1 LARRR
6 KRKSRR
12 RQEGRRILECVPQYS
27 IESGEDKPVTAAR
40 KFIHAQGIL
49 PPAVLL
55 VKRNE
60 HTTDRYFWA
69 EKGLF
74 GAQYVEENHFLFPSL
89 RSLIDSKISE
99 KKAVTATI
107 NTTSITGSNVTTVN
121 NPTVNTAL
129 AGVGMNFAAV
139 NSANNQVNT
148 INIMMS
154 SVPNNTTNI
163 SEYSY
168 ND

>member
-1 LARRR
+1 MTTIFSLKEEGKRLARRR

-12 RQEGRRILECVPQYS
+12 RQEGRRILEHVAQFS

-40 KFIHAQGIL
+40 KFIQAEGIL
-49 PPAVLL
+49 PPALLL

-89 RSLIDSKISE
+89 RTLESPQE
-99 KKAVTATI
+99 
-107 NTTSITGSNVTTVN
+107 
-121 NPTVNTAL
+121 L
-129 AGVGMNFAAV
+129 A
-139 NSANNQVNT
+139 
-148 INIMMS
+148 IRK
-154 SVPNNTTNI
+154 
-163 SEYSY
+163 
-168 ND
+168 

>member
-1 LARRR
+1 MARRR

-12 RQEGRRILECVPQYS
+12 RLEGRRILESVPQFS

-40 KFIHAQGIL
+40 KYIKAENIH
-49 PPAVLL
+49 PPALLL

-89 RSLIDSKISE
+89 R
-99 KKAVTATI
+99 V
-107 NTTSITGSNVTTVN
+107 NVEEEIPLPV
-121 NPTVNTAL
+121 
-129 AGVGMNFAAV
+129 
-139 NSANNQVNT
+139 
-148 INIMMS
+148 
-154 SVPNNTTNI
+154 
-163 SEYSY
+163 
-168 ND
+168 

>member
-1 LARRR
+1 LIFLTRTFIITTDFVAITTNFCLKEEEFGLARRR

-12 RQEGRRILECVPQYS
+12 RQEGRRILEHVPQYS

-40 KFIHAQGIL
+40 KFIQTEKIA
-49 PPAVLL
+49 PPALLL

-89 RSLIDSKISE
+89 RVLEPSPGQEVL
-99 KKAVTATI
+99 
-107 NTTSITGSNVTTVN
+107 
-121 NPTVNTAL
+121 AL
-129 AGVGMNFAAV
+129 AAR
-139 NSANNQVNT
+139 
-148 INIMMS
+148 
-154 SVPNNTTNI
+154 
-163 SEYSY
+163 
-168 ND
+168 

>member
-1 LARRR
+1 MHGRSKNLARRR

-12 RQEGRRILECVPQYS
+12 RLEGRRILESVPQYS

-40 KFIHAQGIL
+40 NFIHSEGIQ

-89 RSLIDSKISE
+89 RALIGE
-99 KKAVTATI
+99 EEEAVL
-107 NTTSITGSNVTTVN
+107 G
-121 NPTVNTAL
+121 
-129 AGVGMNFAAV
+129 
-139 NSANNQVNT
+139 
-148 INIMMS
+148 
-154 SVPNNTTNI
+154 
-163 SEYSY
+163 
-168 ND
+168 

>member
-1 LARRR
+1 MARRR

-89 RSLIDSKISE
+89 KSLIDSKVSE

-107 NTTSITGSNVTTVN
+107 NTTSITGSNMATVN
-121 NPTVNTAL
+121 NPAVNTTL
-129 AGVGMNFAAV
+129 AGVGMNFANV
-139 NSANNQVNT
+139 NSANNQVSA
-148 INIMMS
+148 INIVMS
-154 SVPNNTTNI
+154 SVPNNTTSI

>member
-1 LARRR
+1 MARRR

-40 KFIHAQGIL
+40 KFIHAQGIV

-89 RSLIDSKISE
+89 RSLIDAKVGE
-99 KKAVTATI
+99 KKATTATL
-107 NTTSITGSNVTTVN
+107 NTTNINSPSMTTVN
-121 NPTVNTAL
+121 NVAVNTAL
-129 AGVGMNFAAV
+129 TGVGMNFANA
-139 NSANNQVNT
+139 NSTNNTVNT
-148 INIMMS
+148 INMIM
-154 SVPNNTTNI
+154 PNTPNNI
-163 SEYSY
+163 SEYTFAE
-168 ND
+168 

>member
-12 RQEGRRILECVPQYS
+12 RQEGRRILECVPQYN

-40 KFIHAQGIL
+40 KFIHAQGIV
-49 PPAVLL
+49 PPALLL
-55 VKRNE
+55 VRRNE

-89 RSLIDSKISE
+89 KGIIEAKAAGTLPTPVVT
-99 KKAVTATI
+99 AVTPEKVQPVVVGVPETGETPITVATDA
-107 NTTSITGSNVTTVN
+107 
-121 NPTVNTAL
+121 TASASFSAEEKAQL
-129 AGVGMNFAAV
+129 VVVGAA
-139 NSANNQVNT
+139 QT
-148 INIMMS
+148 
-154 SVPNNTTNI
+154 
-163 SEYSY
+163 
-168 ND
+168 

>member
-12 RQEGRRILECVPQYS
+12 RQEGRKILEHVPQYNL
-27 IESGEDKPVTAAR
+27 ESGEDKPVTAAR
-40 KFIHAQGIL
+40 KYIQAAGIV
-49 PPAVLL
+49 PPALLL

-89 RSLIDSKISE
+89 RLLDSPPE
-99 KKAVTATI
+99 KAV
-107 NTTSITGSNVTTVN
+107 
-121 NPTVNTAL
+121 
-129 AGVGMNFAAV
+129 AAV
-139 NSANNQVNT
+139 HSR
-148 INIMMS
+148 
-154 SVPNNTTNI
+154 
-163 SEYSY
+163 
-168 ND
+168 

>member
-1 LARRR
+1 VGILVFLHITGFERIRQVFTWGLSFWDRADKIATAFVTDITSVCTREEVRRLARRR

-12 RQEGRRILECVPQYS
+12 RQEGRRILEQVPQFS

-40 KFIHAQGIL
+40 NYIKAEGIT
-49 PPAVLL
+49 PPALLL

-89 RSLIDSKISE
+89 RSLEPETESQQL
-99 KKAVTATI
+99 VTV
-107 NTTSITGSNVTTVN
+107 GSST
-121 NPTVNTAL
+121 
-129 AGVGMNFAAV
+129 
-139 NSANNQVNT
+139 
-148 INIMMS
+148 
-154 SVPNNTTNI
+154 
-163 SEYSY
+163 Y
-168 ND
+168 

>member
-1 LARRR
+1 MTTDFVAITTVYSLKQEDNRLARRR

-12 RQEGRRILECVPQYS
+12 RQEGRRILEHIPQYS

-40 KFIHAQGIL
+40 KFIQAEGIM
-49 PPAVLL
+49 PPALLL

-89 RSLIDSKISE
+89 RTLESPTAPAPE
-99 KKAVTATI
+99 PVAVAMA
-107 NTTSITGSNVTTVN
+107 SN
-121 NPTVNTAL
+121 
-129 AGVGMNFAAV
+129 
-139 NSANNQVNT
+139 
-148 INIMMS
+148 
-154 SVPNNTTNI
+154 
-163 SEYSY
+163 
-168 ND
+168 

>member
-1 LARRR
+1 MARRR

-89 RSLIDSKISE
+89 RSLIDSKINE

>member
-1 LARRR
+1 LIFLTQIDILTTDFVNINTIFCLKKEGDRLARRR

-12 RQEGRRILECVPQYS
+12 RQEGRRILEHVPQYS

-40 KFIHAQGIL
+40 KFIQAEGIA
-49 PPAVLL
+49 PPALLL

-89 RSLIDSKISE
+89 RVLENSPEREL
-99 KKAVTATI
+99 V
-107 NTTSITGSNVTTVN
+107 
-121 NPTVNTAL
+121 
-129 AGVGMNFAAV
+129 AAHR
-139 NSANNQVNT
+139 
-148 INIMMS
+148 
-154 SVPNNTTNI
+154 
-163 SEYSY
+163 
-168 ND
+168 

>member
-1 LARRR
+1 MATAFVTDITSVCTKEEVRRLARRR

-12 RQEGRRILECVPQYS
+12 RQEGRRILEQVPQFS

-40 KFIHAQGIL
+40 KYILSEGIA
-49 PPAVLL
+49 PPALLL

-89 RSLIDSKISE
+89 RSLE
-99 KKAVTATI
+99 PETETQLATV
-107 NTTSITGSNVTTVN
+107 GSST
-121 NPTVNTAL
+121 
-129 AGVGMNFAAV
+129 F
-139 NSANNQVNT
+139 
-148 INIMMS
+148 
-154 SVPNNTTNI
+154 
-163 SEYSY
+163 
-168 ND
+168 

>member
-1 LARRR
+1 MTTDFVAITTVYSLKQEDNRLARRR

-12 RQEGRRILECVPQYS
+12 RQEGRRILEHIPQYS

-40 KFIHAQGIL
+40 KFIQAEGIL
-49 PPAVLL
+49 PPALLL

-89 RSLIDSKISE
+89 KVLE
-99 KKAVTATI
+99 P
-107 NTTSITGSNVTTVN
+107 
-121 NPTVNTAL
+121 PTVKEP
-129 AGVGMNFAAV
+129 VAV
-139 NSANNQVNT
+139 A
-148 INIMMS
+148 IN
-154 SVPNNTTNI
+154 
-163 SEYSY
+163 
-168 ND
+168 